1 MRDADDDEETR
12 VFSAGT
18 DAPRLSPSAPARAE
32 GLPPPRVEDESV
44 VVERVLAAESAL
56 TSESAVTESALT
68 PGRLSAS
75 DDDDATRLMPATPA
89 ANPQKW
95 LVSDGPNAP
104 MDLSHTDLC
113 AALKSGKVS
122 RAALAWKKGM
132 REWQN
137 VAEIPTLSSALTS
150 LSTPAPRPAP
160 PPRSSPRSSPPPKRN
175 SRPRREP
182 SAPRQS
188 KPSKSAPELSPK
200 IDAKIDTEAD
210 TPPSGSVLLS
220 ASVSTADFS
229 EITPAHTPHSQR
241 AQLLATHS
249 AAPKPERIEIEPL
262 PALSARPGTSDSLT
276 KPKPSI
282 HTPRP
287 AAGRPPAP
295 GEPVAKTPE
304 VPDAKVALDA
314 KVVIND
320 PPASVLATG
329 LAQAKLNPTIETQ
342 RETTQPARWRPPLHQ
357 LRAAGQPPNVVLWVL
372 GAGGW
377 VLAGV
382 LAGLLIAKNEPE
394 PALVSTTPTTIT
406 THASVTHE
414 PGDRAR
420 RAAARPAP
428 ALAATSEAPATPEAL
443 ATPDA
448 VAAADLAAPP
458 ASGTNGAARPAKP
471 VAQKPPVVA
480 AVKPATADPSGLSG
494 PTTTKD
500 INTPGF

>member
-32 GLPPPRVEDESV
+32 GLPPPRIEDESV
-44 VVERVLAAESAL
+44 VVERAVTTESAIA
-56 TSESAVTESALT
+56 TESAVAAETALAT
-68 PGRLSAS
+68 STALAA
-75 DDDDATRLMPATPA
+75 DDDATRLMAAAPPATA
-89 ANPQKW
+89 QKW

-137 VAEIPTLSSALTS
+137 VAEIPTLSSALAS
-150 LSTPAPRPAP
+150 LSTPSPRPAP
-160 PPRSSPRSSPPPKRN
+160 PTRSSPRTSPPPKRN

-188 KPSKSAPELSPK
+188 KPSKPAPELSPK
-200 IDAKIDTEAD
+200 FDPKIDTEAD

-241 AQLLATHS
+241 AQLLAS
-249 AAPKPERIEIEPL
+249 ESGAPKPERIEIEPL
-262 PALSARPGTSDSLT
+262 PALSPRPGNTERFT
-276 KPKPSI
+276 KQKPSI

-304 VPDAKVALDA
+304 VPDAKLALDA

-320 PPASVLATG
+320 PTASVLATG

-342 RETTQPARWRPPLHQ
+342 RETTQPARWRPPLRQ

-377 VLAGV
+377 VLSGV
-382 LAGLLIAKNEPE
+382 LAGLLIAKNDPE
-394 PALVSTTPTTIT
+394 PVAVSTIATTIT
-406 THASVTHE
+406 TQASLTHE
-414 PGDRAR
+414 PVDKAR
-420 RAAARPAP
+420 RAATAP
-428 ALAATSEAPATPEAL
+428 EPEPVLAATTDAPATPEAL
-443 ATPDA
+443 TAT
-448 VAAADLAAPP
+448 ADPAPPP
-458 ASGTNGAARPAKP
+458 ASSAAVAARPAKP
-471 VAQKPPVVA
+471 AAQKPPVIA
-480 AVKPATADPSGLSG
+480 AAKPSVADPSGLSG